1 MKKKYLIYAILP
13 AVGLAVLA
21 GGIASANGFFGFGAS
36 LSPDEIASRQ
46 QAMFQ
51 QEAQILG
58 ISLDDVKA
66 AWAAGKTMKQIMDEK
81 GISQD
86 QVQQRI
92 NDMRT
97 AQLKSNLQTLVD
109 KGVITQAQADQ
120 RLQTMQN
127 MMQNKGSK
135 GMRGMMG
142 GFGGFHL

>member
-1 MKKKYLIYAILP
+1 MKKKYFIYAILP
-13 AVGLAVLA
+13 TAGLALLA
-21 GGIASANGFFGFGAS
+21 AGIVSANGFFGFSGN

-51 QEAQILG
+51 QESQILG
-58 ISLDDVKA
+58 ISPDQVKA
-66 AWAAGKTMKQIMDEK
+66 AWAEGKTMKQIMDDN

-97 AQLKSNLQTLVD
+97 SQLKSQLQTLVD

-120 RLQTMQN
+120 RLATMQN
-127 MMQNKGSK
+127 LFQNQEGKGA
-135 GMRGMMG
+135 RGMHG
-142 GFGGFHL
+142 GFWGLPF